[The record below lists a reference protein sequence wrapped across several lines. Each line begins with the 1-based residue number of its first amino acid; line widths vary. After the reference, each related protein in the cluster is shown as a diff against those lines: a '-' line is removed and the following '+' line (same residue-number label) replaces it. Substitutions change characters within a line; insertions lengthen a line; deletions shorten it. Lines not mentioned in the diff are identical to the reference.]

1 LSRIIIIDCSSSRSL
16 RHSKSLIIFCN
27 SISSC
32 FTDTV
37 PVVAPAGT
45 VYCL

>member
-1 LSRIIIIDCSSSRSL
+1 MDSA
-16 RHSKSLIIFCN
+16 

-32 FTDTV
+32 STDTV

-45 VYCL
+45 VSLRSGSVISTPAVPLVNVKV